1 MPGRQ
6 TSLSALPHLTCG
18 FTFRLR
24 LLCPY
29 VPTIFTQG
37 RCRPLP
43 TMAEQGVDDGSA
55 AGVLVAHQV
64 PVGVPGL
71 DRRRVAERDLEHL
84 DPLTA
89 WICAEAK

>member
-1 MPGRQ
+1 
-6 TSLSALPHLTCG
+6 
-18 FTFRLR
+18 
-24 LLCPY
+24 
-29 VPTIFTQG
+29 
-37 RCRPLP
+37 
-43 TMAEQGVDDGSA
+43 MAEQGVDDGSA